1 MSERE
6 IERSSNQESG
16 HTLRIVEVAGT
27 YPGFRV
33 QRLEDGALQSQ
44 PYWYQLAF
52 EDTLEDAREEAR
64 LIHLAG
70 VELKTLTREYVSFGR
85 NGPYTPDG
93 SAADYGYKYA
103 EGVWKYNTPGHGF
116 MFLDEEHN
124 QKIHQAWRDT
134 RGFYEEDVCWA
145 IVAHHFPDLFTTRD
159 RRDAKRTLINYMPHE
174 YMTVTGETLSVIDS
188 VRLQEEAFAAAT
200 HDKWVSI
207 SAKASG
213 SDMVEVTAVLGRE
226 RRSLN
231 RKERRFL
238 ISSAEY
244 DARSKFGFIV
254 DPDAHWEVGKSRPHL
269 VAA

>member
-6 IERSSNQESG
+6 IEQSNNQESG
-16 HTLRIVEVAGT
+16 YTLRIVEVTGT

-33 QRLEDGALQSQ
+33 QRLEEGVLQSE

-52 EDTLEDAREEAR
+52 TDSLEDAREEAR

-93 SAADYGYKYA
+93 SSADYGYKYA
-103 EGVWKYNTPGHGF
+103 EGIWKYNTPGHGF
-116 MFLDEEHN
+116 MFLDDERN
-124 QKIHQAWRDT
+124 QQIHQAWRSA
-134 RGFYEEDVCWA
+134 RGFYEEDVCWE
-145 IVAHHFPDLFTTRD
+145 IVAHHYPALFTTRD

-174 YMTVTGETLSVIDS
+174 YMAATGETLSVDDS
-188 VRLQEEAFAAAT
+188 MRLQEQAFAAAT
-200 HDKWVSI
+200 HDKWVSV

-213 SDMVEVTAVLGRE
+213 SDMVEVTAVLGRD
-226 RRSLN
+226 RGSLN

-238 ISSAEY
+238 ISSDEY
-244 DARSKFGFIV
+244 DRRPKFGFIV
-254 DPDAHWEVGKSRPHL
+254 DPETHWEIGKSRPHL